1 MKIKEGDR
9 VESDLDGKG
18 YRVARVVNNMVVLE
32 SVNREEQVLTE
43 MDNLQIFYRKK
54 EEINQ

>member
-9 VESDLDGKG
+9 VESDLDGKD
-18 YRVARVVNNMVVLE
+18 YRVTRVVNNMVVLE

>member
-9 VESDLDGKG
+9 VESDLDGKD
-18 YRVARVVNNMVVLE
+18 YRVTRVVNNMVVLE
-32 SVNREEQVLTE
+32 SVNREKQILTG
-43 MDNLQIFYRKK
+43 MDNLQIFYKKK